1 MVRDA
6 SPGEVWVLLNSASA
20 LAYGGW
26 WAELLIFNSLS
37 WSCGSSGPTV
47 LGSLW
52 LLDFCQL
59 ARSQY
64 HLGRGN
70 PC

>member
-6 SPGEVWVLLNSASA
+6 PPGEVWVLLNSASV

-26 WAELLIFNSLS
+26 WAERLTLSSLS
-37 WSCGSSGPTV
+37 WSCGSSGLTMLV
-47 LGSLW
+47 SLC

-64 HLGRGN
+64 HLGRGKL
-70 PC
+70 C